1 MRFPRFWAQPFPDH
15 SAQALTSSSSPA
27 SWCNPK
33 LCLHSNRWLSR
44 FWLHVP
50 SPLLKSYSRLSLWCL
65 RLNKLGLQS
74 TNHVFPKPTDLPV
87 SEAKLPFSFSLSPK
101 PQLLLTT
108 FSFSSSL
115 KLSYLPSSS
124 PVKHFLIP
132 SLPPIFSPSS
142 ATNFS
147 WVQLYHSRTGDV
159 VTFQLLPVTPPL
171 MHPQAHHQRQ
181 GLAPVIPLLQHGE
194 GS

>member
-87 SEAKLPFSFSLSPK
+87 SEAKLPFSFSLSPNLSCFWLLSLFL
-101 PQLLLTT
+101 PLWNFPTSPPPVQSNISSYPLFHLSFLLLVLPT
-108 FSFSSSL
+108 SPEFSSITHAQGMWW
-115 KLSYLPSSS
+115 LSNSS
-124 PVKHFLIP
+124 
-132 SLPPIFSPSS
+132 
-142 ATNFS
+142 
-147 WVQLYHSRTGDV
+147 
-159 VTFQLLPVTPPL
+159 LLPHL
-171 MHPQAHHQRQ
+171 
-181 GLAPVIPLLQHGE
+181 
-194 GS
+194 